1 MNPNTTAIAVRT
13 KPVLRM
19 RMLNYVVGEFH
30 QWQLRGQKFRFQRHQ
45 SSRSTAM
52 TCWPVTGALIVA
64 TLIVNAPMA
73 TAQPTQQQAKIISGI
88 DDATTVIGN
97 LPRLKKMSP
106 QAKRELVEFVMG
118 NTLFAMA
125 HEIGHGLINEMNM
138 PVLGREEDAADSF
151 AIVNALRMS
160 SVFTERVLIGAAKG
174 WVLAAKRDKKR
185 GNALAFY
192 DEHGLDLQR
201 AYNVV
206 CLMVGSDPEKY
217 KALAAGTK
225 LPEERQTSCV
235 WEWKNT
241 SWSWNE
247 MLKPHLRSADQPKV
261 TVKVEYEETEKY
273 AIQAQVL
280 RQMGLLEALAVNAA
294 ERYAWPNPFSIL
306 ARSCGEAN
314 ARWRTRTLTL
324 CYELVDEFIEIFVGS
339 SNSASRELRTPR

>member
-1 MNPNTTAIAVRT
+1 
-13 KPVLRM
+13 
-19 RMLNYVVGEFH
+19 
-30 QWQLRGQKFRFQRHQ
+30 
-45 SSRSTAM
+45 
-52 TCWPVTGALIVA
+52 
-64 TLIVNAPMA
+64 
-73 TAQPTQQQAKIISGI
+73 
-88 DDATTVIGN
+88 
-97 LPRLKKMSP
+97 
-106 QAKRELVEFVMG
+106 MG
-118 NTLFAMA
+118 WF
-125 HEIGHGLINEMNM
+125 
-138 PVLGREEDAADSF
+138 
-151 AIVNALRMS
+151 
-160 SVFTERVLIGAAKG
+160 
-174 WVLAAKRDKKR
+174 LASKRDKKL

-217 KALAAGTK
+217 KALAVDTK

-261 TVKVEYEETEKY
+261 TVKVEYEETETY

-280 RQMGLLEALAVNAA
+280 RHMGLLEALAVNAA
-294 ERYAWPNPFSIL
+294 DRYAWTNPFSIM

-324 CYELVDEFIEIFVGS
+324 CYELVDEFIELFLGS
-339 SNSASRELRTPR
+339 SNSAPRKLRTSR